1 MMTTN
6 EVGFRY
12 VKCENTWEG
21 VCEKKMEI
29 LNPKF
34 RRNVFSGN
42 GALAAGG
49 VQLMTEQLIRDP
61 MDDMR
66 GWGGM

>member
-21 VCEKKMEI
+21 VCEKMEI

-49 VQLMTEQLIRDP
+49 V
-61 MDDMR
+61 
-66 GWGGM
+66 

>member
-12 VKCENTWEG
+12 VKCENTWER
-21 VCEKKMEI
+21 VREKMEI

-49 VQLMTEQLIRDP
+49 V
-61 MDDMR
+61 
-66 GWGGM
+66 

>member
-1 MMTTN
+1 MYRWWILKTRTRRKVMMTTN

-21 VCEKKMEI
+21 VCEKMEI

-49 VQLMTEQLIRDP
+49 I
-61 MDDMR
+61 
-66 GWGGM
+66 

>member
-49 VQLMTEQLIRDP
+49 V
-61 MDDMR
+61 
-66 GWGGM
+66 